1 MTDSSYNSP
10 ARSYG
15 SPARSLKMLD
25 RVYGSPSRSYCGD
38 HSSATES
45 EGEETLDLLTEIPS
59 SPDQTVMDGWLK
71 FRDNKK
77 WRHRWGVM
85 TKLSPAAD
93 CLHLQLYRDS
103 KDRYKHGQTKAS
115 LSLQHFLGVES
126 GFTLDKESNTIAI
139 ICQDVTVVLA
149 FDTRERLIQ
158 WQVKISSNLGD
169 DQQFLIQIASCPPK
183 SKISTGP
190 ARLHIQDLRFSM
202 TTGVPPRLAGVWEL
216 RHLRKYG
223 VIENRF
229 CYEGGSRCG
238 KGEGL
243 FVCFTDQGDEITRC
257 MNLAAESKLATRKK
271 FLTRNMSVLES
282 PSKRGLLSRLD
293 SRASDYGGD
302 HNLYNQHPHDRSN
315 EDNMC
320 WPSNESRLDNS
331 DFGDTASVGDFQD
344 PNLQECTWTPET
356 ALERCASCIS
366 KLGALSRSSTM
377 ANTPGSIGFNPA
389 WTMDNNVSSLNFIP
403 EMSNGHQCCEY
414 VSSQSSSSGGSA
426 GCSSVCGTEYSVP
439 RKVCNSMN
447 DKIHKSQPETCAPN
461 RPPKPV
467 HLKPETST
475 PVKKAPMPLPQ
486 QETPCVCRCNDKPR
500 QSYHLNNYDTPKT
513 MCTNT
518 KSNKMYPTVQD
529 EYYDTPR
536 NIKSVLEINPYGNY
550 DTPPSPVAVHKKS
563 NAGSQKKAE
572 IQCTGICHCQ
582 RTMACWSHNWMTMA
596 PHCKRNNHHNEYQIN
611 NTTAA
616 AHECCQPT
624 NGAIYATVDVTKK
637 KKHAEPAT
645 AVVSPTC
652 NYMNLE
658 PPVANVN
665 GRKPAAADNYM
676 NLEFSESLCHYENAK
691 NVLTRAGL
699 TNACDRC
706 GHQRRGRAENNGSGG
721 DEKGDYM
728 TMEPVNGGR
737 MAEAVKRN
745 LFPGY
750 LPMCPAAGGGHGRQ
764 PDMLKNIMNRGLAEK
779 SASIPSLNEL
789 QQCKPPADLAKNRDL
804 CRVDEPRKR
813 SSSAGSARCA
823 AADDEEPLS
832 AADRSSRGGASDHTS
847 SAESMNSQ
855 IAKCAGPSPPPP
867 PPAGTA
873 EDPAAGDAEDEAA
886 GRHGQQTAALVHIRR
901 SSSVPCKNNRD
912 SSSSNDSGVSTGS
925 LRYRGADFAE
935 FELPLTTAMSTMRHR
950 RTMAAVAYAPV
961 GCVHGSLPRR
971 SKSTDR
977 LKELSF
983 RFQKFVG
990 PMKSSSAGAEVPV
1003 CLKKDKGF
1011 NMHAE
1016 GNTGVPFLDSQ
1027 STSSYTSDMSDY
1039 IETLSLSS
1047 HSSSDTNNENQR
1059 FGGRP
1064 AAKTT
1069 LKPRSG
1075 KEYHQIGFFMDGD
1088 LKAKSSI
1095 PPVPEKPETPPS
1107 RYKAEAQESNVA

>member
-1 MTDSSYNSP
+1 MTDSNT
-10 ARSYG
+10 
-15 SPARSLKMLD
+15 
-25 RVYGSPSRSYCGD
+25 VI
-38 HSSATES
+38 
-45 EGEETLDLLTEIPS
+45 EG
-59 SPDQTVMDGWLK
+59 TVK
-71 FRDNKK
+71 FRDGKK
-77 WRHRWGVM
+77 WKSRWCVM
-85 TKLSPAAD
+85 RKLSPVAD

-169 DQQFLIQIASCPPK
+169 DQQFLIQISSCPPK
-183 SKISTGP
+183 SKISAGP
-190 ARLHIQDLRFSM
+190 ARLHVQDLRFSM
-202 TTGVPPRLAGVWEL
+202 TTGVPPRLAGVWEI

-257 MNLAAESKLATRKK
+257 MNLAAESKLASRKR
-271 FLTRNMSVLES
+271 LLSRNMSVLES
-282 PSKRGLLSRLD
+282 PSRRGLLSRLD
-293 SRASDYGGD
+293 SRASEYGAD
-302 HNLYNQHPHDRSN
+302 QSSFTQHSHDRSN

-344 PNLQECTWTPET
+344 QNSQECTWTPET

-377 ANTPGSIGFNPA
+377 ANTPGSMGFNPA
-389 WTMDNNVSSLNFIP
+389 WTMDNNVSSMNYIP
-403 EMSNGHQCCEY
+403 EMNNGHQCCGY
-414 VSSQSSSSGGSA
+414 MSSQSSSSGGSA

-439 RKVCNSMN
+439 RKVCGSLTDKMN
-447 DKIHKSQPETCAPN
+447 KIQSDTCAPN
-461 RPPKPV
+461 RPPKPI

-486 QETPCVCRCNDKPR
+486 QDTMCVCRCATSDKSR
-500 QSYHLNNYDTPKT
+500 QSYLSNYDTPKI

-518 KSNKMYPTVQD
+518 KQNKPYSSIQD

-536 NIKSVLEINPYGNY
+536 NIKSSLEVNPYGNY

-563 NAGSQKKAE
+563 NAGTSKQTDSP
-572 IQCTGICHCQ
+572 QCTGMCPCQ
-582 RTMACWSHNWMTMA
+582 RAMTCWSHNNWMTM
-596 PHCKRNNHHNEYQIN
+596 PPRCRQSNHLTDNQTSNFTNN
-611 NTTAA
+611 
-616 AHECCQPT
+616 CQH
-624 NGAIYATVDVTKK
+624 NGAIYATVDISKK
-637 KKHAEPAT
+637 KKHAEPLP
-645 AVVSPTC
+645 VPLSSS

-658 PPVANVN
+658 PAGGDCKQQQQQPTTARN
-665 GRKPAAADNYM
+665 GRKPTENYM
-676 NLEFSESLCHYENAK
+676 NLEFSESLCYYENAK
-691 NVLTRAGL
+691 NVLTKAGL
-699 TNACDRC
+699 SNACDKC
-706 GHQRRGRAENNGSGG
+706 GHQKRCSGGG

-728 TMEPVNGGR
+728 TMEPVNGR
-737 MAEAVKRN
+737 MVEPKRN
-745 LFPGY
+745 QFPGY
-750 LPMCPAAGGGHGRQ
+750 LPMCPTVTGNNNNTSNSNNNNNNNKQ
-764 PDMLKNIMNRGLAEK
+764 QDMLKNIMNRGLAEK
-779 SASIPSLNEL
+779 SASIPSLNEYN
-789 QQCKPPADLAKNRDL
+789 KSTAATANGNDWKNVGGTADDL
-804 CRVDEPRKR
+804 HRRR
-813 SSSAGSARCA
+813 SSSADSSRC
-823 AADDEEPLS
+823 DEDGPTSVIGAE
-832 AADRSSRGGASDHTS
+832 RSSREAGCSDHTS
-847 SAESMNSQ
+847 SAESMTSQ
-855 IAKCAGPSPPPP
+855 IAKRPTDATSAGATS
-867 PPAGTA
+867 TA
-873 EDPAAGDAEDEAA
+873 STISDGSVAADD
-886 GRHGQQTAALVHIRR
+886 QQTALVHIRR

-950 RTMAAVAYAPV
+950 RTVAAATAASATGSGAGSMDCGGRVTV
-961 GCVHGSLPRR
+961 TGCVHGSLPRR

-977 LKELSF
+977 LKELNF
-983 RFQKFVG
+983 RFQKFAG
-990 PMKSSSAGAEVPV
+990 TMKSSSAGAEVPV

-1011 NMHAE
+1011 NVHAE
-1016 GNTGVPFLDSQ
+1016 GNSGVPFLDSQ

-1047 HSSSDTNNENQR
+1047 HSSSDTTNNENSR
-1059 FGGRP
+1059 CSRP
-1064 AAKTT
+1064 AKTT

-1075 KEYHQIGFFMDGD
+1075 KEYHQIGFFLDGD
-1088 LKAKSSI
+1088 LKVKSDI
-1095 PPVPEKPETPPS
+1095 PPVPEKTETPSP
-1107 RYKAEAQESNVA
+1107 RYAAAQESNVV

>member
-1 MTDSSYNSP
+1 MFRCLDDEDLGNGWMK
-10 ARSYG
+10 RYG
-15 SPARSLKMLD
+15 SRRLTAYCGFGNKSSLKCK
-25 RVYGSPSRSYCGD
+25 GQEIKKNSR
-38 HSSATES
+38 
-45 EGEETLDLLTEIPS
+45 GE
-59 SPDQTVMDGWLK
+59 
-71 FRDNKK
+71 
-77 WRHRWGVM
+77 
-85 TKLSPAAD
+85 D

-115 LSLQHFLGVES
+115 LSLQHFLGIES

-183 SKISTGP
+183 SKISSGP
-190 ARLHIQDLRFSM
+190 ARLHVQDLRFSM
-202 TTGVPPRLAGVWEL
+202 TTGVPPRLVGVWEL

-257 MNLAAESKLATRKK
+257 MNLAAENKLATRKK
-271 FLTRNMSVLES
+271 FLSRNMSVLES
-282 PSKRGLLSRLD
+282 PSRRGFLSRLD
-293 SRASDYGGD
+293 SCRVSEYGGD
-302 HNLYNQHPHDRSN
+302 QNSFHQHSHERSG

-344 PNLQECTWTPET
+344 PNSQECTWTPET

-389 WTMDNNVSSLNFIP
+389 WTMDNNVSSMNYNMT
-403 EMSNGHQCCEY
+403 EMNNGHQCCGY

-439 RKVCNSMN
+439 RKVCPSVN
-447 DKIHKSQPETCAPN
+447 DKINKSQSEACTPI
-461 RPPKPV
+461 RPPKPM

-486 QETPCVCRCNDKPR
+486 QEITCTCRCAILDKPR
-500 QSYHLNNYDTPKT
+500 QSYINNYDTPKT
-513 MCTNT
+513 ICPPST
-518 KSNKMYPTVQD
+518 KQNKPYPAVQD

-536 NIKSVLEINPYGNY
+536 NIKSLVEVNPYGNY

-563 NAGSQKKAE
+563 NASCTPSPKQPNV
-572 IQCTGICHCQ
+572 QCTGICPCQ
-582 RTMACWSHNWMTMA
+582 RAMTCWSNNWV
-596 PHCKRNNHHNEYQIN
+596 PVHPQCKRNNHAADNQTLN
-611 NTTAA
+611 NTKPRVPQPHDCHHQKTA
-616 AHECCQPT
+616 T
-624 NGAIYATVDVTKK
+624 GVIYATVDVTKK
-637 KKHAEPAT
+637 KKYAEPTPPAET
-645 AVVSPTC
+645 PS

-658 PPVANVN
+658 PA
-665 GRKPAAADNYM
+665 PAAAKTTADNYA

-691 NVLTRAGL
+691 NVLAKATADAGPRPVNNGHPARAPYDNRGG
-699 TNACDRC
+699 ACDKC
-706 GHQRRGRAENNGSGG
+706 GHLQKRCAAAENGGG
-721 DEKGDYM
+721 DEKSDYM
-728 TMEPVNGGR
+728 TMEPVNGR
-737 MAEAVKRN
+737 MKEVKRN

-750 LPMCPAAGGGHGRQ
+750 LPMCPAVNGGRQ
-764 PDMLKNIMNRGLAEK
+764 YDNNMLKDIMNKGLAEK
-779 SASIPSLNEL
+779 SVSIPSLDEYGRSTAAAAAAAADGL
-789 QQCKPPADLAKNRDL
+789 SKSACHPAT
-804 CRVDEPRKR
+804 DEPRRR
-813 SSSAGSARCA
+813 SSSAGSSRYDYGTTTARS
-823 AADDEEPLS
+823 E
-832 AADRSSRGGASDHTS
+832 ASDRTS
-847 SAESMNSQ
+847 SAESMTSQ
-855 IAKCAGPSPPPP
+855 IAKTCPDSTATSSAESATTAAAVQSSAGAS
-867 PPAGTA
+867 A
-873 EDPAAGDAEDEAA
+873 DD
-886 GRHGQQTAALVHIRR
+886 QQTALVHIRR

-950 RTMAAVAYAPV
+950 RTMAAPDCGV
-961 GCVHGSLPRR
+961 GGTPTAVNCVHGSLPRR

-977 LKELSF
+977 LKDLSF
-983 RFQKFVG
+983 RFQKFAG

-1003 CLKKDKGF
+1003 CLKKDSKGF
-1011 NMHAE
+1011 NVNVD
-1016 GNTGVPFLDSQ
+1016 GTTGVPFLDSQ

-1047 HSSSDTNNENQR
+1047 HSSSDTNNENLR
-1059 FGGRP
+1059 FGRP

-1075 KEYHQIGFFMDGD
+1075 KEYHQIGFFLDGD
-1088 LKAKSSI
+1088 LKVKSNI
-1095 PPVPEKPETPPS
+1095 PPVAETSETSSS
-1107 RYKAEAQESNVA
+1107 RYTNAAQESNVA